1 MIACIEEQNV
11 IDRILAH
18 RRQKKLIVPAWPFS
32 HCWQRRVAPFKETQ
46 SVAVDQELWRP
57 VKMQKILTSFYNAI
71 RKKYTIP
78 AAQSA

>member
-1 MIACIEEQNV
+1 MIARIEEQNV

-46 SVAVDQELWRP
+46 SVAVDQELWR
-57 VKMQKILTSFYNAI
+57 
-71 RKKYTIP
+71 
-78 AAQSA
+78 